1 MNTFKVVNVWVV
13 PEDNDSLE
21 KNLLQLHTNTWTKN
35 KYETVKEKQNEE
47 EKDANSL
54 FKAFFITEDNDK
66 RIYKI
71 GSYKIVPRNRM
82 IEYLLDSAHKSTKS
96 HLKKREMREYLW
108 SKLNVSWPKKY
119 EECEGFCKDWESCQ
133 MFQRVKNSKV
143 YKIKFMIWAIP
154 SRYCRTR

>member
-35 KYETVKEKQNEE
+35 MYETVKEKQNEE
-47 EKDANSL
+47 EKHANSL
-54 FKAFFITEDNDK
+54 FKPFFITEDNDK
-66 RIYKI
+66 SIYKV

-82 IEYLLDSAHKSTKS
+82 IEYLLDRAHKSTKS
-96 HLKKREMREYLW
+96 HLKKREMEGYLS
-108 SKLNVSWPKKY
+108 SKLKMY
-119 EECEGFCKDWESCQ
+119 EECEGFCKDWEPCQ

-143 YKIKFMIWAIP
+143 YQIKFMIWAIP